1 MLWRLVYFLCFQLCG
16 ALLGAGVA
24 DYVFAA
30 KSTLPGAMVGMVLAS
45 AIWML
50 TDSLRGEQV
59 LKWLRSGD
67 IDGSAVRFGYWG
79 DIVGRARRLVRAHE
93 EQTESADARLQA
105 FLAAIQ
111 ASPSGVMLLDR
122 RNRIEWCNVTAA
134 DQFGLD
140 AKRDLAQVVLNLI
153 RAPEFINYMA
163 REDFSRDVV
172 IQMPMRGMSPGRAIS
187 LQIHPYGEG
196 SKLLLSRD
204 VTEFKRIEAMRRD
217 FVANVSHE
225 IRTPLTVL
233 AGFVE
238 TMQTLPLDDA
248 DRARY
253 LGLMAQQS
261 SRMQSLVSD
270 LLTLSQ
276 LESAPAPG
284 AAEWVAMSPLLTQA
298 EAEARVLSS
307 IVAGRGG
314 KADNAAHNFEFR
326 VMPDIEIAGAQS
338 ELQSA
343 IANLIGNAVR
353 YSELGGAITVSLS
366 LSSQGTAIFNV
377 KDAGPGIAPEHLAR
391 LTERFYRVDRSRSRD
406 TGGTGLGLAI
416 VKHVVQRHGG
426 ELEIA
431 SILGQGASFSM
442 TFPTHRVRTTSHR
455 ESEK

>member
-1 MLWRLVYFLCFQLCG
+1 MFWRLAYFLCFQLSG
-16 ALLGAGVA
+16 ALVGAGLADYAFSAASPLLGAM
-24 DYVFAA
+24 
-30 KSTLPGAMVGMVLAS
+30 LGMLLAS

-59 LKWLRSGD
+59 LRWLRGGD
-67 IDGSAVRFGYWG
+67 VDGTAVRFGYWG
-79 DIVGRARRLVRAHE
+79 EIVARARRLVRTQE

-111 ASPSGVMLLDR
+111 ASPSGVMLIDR

-140 AKRDLAQVVLNLI
+140 AKRDIAQAVVNLI
-153 RAPEFINYMA
+153 RAPEFIAYLAAQDFLHDVIIQTPTRSTSLA
-163 REDFSRDVV
+163 RT
-172 IQMPMRGMSPGRAIS
+172 IS

-204 VTEFKRIEAMRRD
+204 VTEIKKVEAMRRD

-238 TMQTLPLDDA
+238 TMQTLPLA
-248 DRARY
+248 ETDRKRY

-261 SRMQSLVSD
+261 HRMQTLVSD

-276 LESAPAPG
+276 LEADPAPG
-284 AAEWVAMSPLLTQA
+284 TEEWIKMTLLLKQTEDDTRA
-298 EAEARVLSS
+298 LSN
-307 IVAGRGG
+307 IVVG
-314 KADNAAHNFEFR
+314 KAAKHQLQYR
-326 VMPDIEIAGAQS
+326 VEPDIEIAGATS

-343 IANLIGNAVR
+343 FANLAGNAVR
-353 YSELGGAITVSLS
+353 YTQPGGTIVVSLS
-366 LSSQGTAIFNV
+366 TMPDGRATFVV
-377 KDAGPGIAPEHLAR
+377 KDTGPGIAPEHLSR
-391 LTERFYRVDRSRSRD
+391 LTERFYRVDRSRSRE

-416 VKHVVQRHGG
+416 VKHVAQRHGA
-426 ELEIA
+426 ELEIV
-431 SILGQGASFSM
+431 SVLGQGATFSI
-442 TFPTHRVRTTSHR
+442 TFPAHRVRSARFTVVS
-455 ESEK
+455 

>member
-1 MLWRLVYFLCFQLCG
+1 MFWRLAYFLCFQLSG
-16 ALLGAGVA
+16 ALVGAGLADYAFSATSRLLGA
-24 DYVFAA
+24 
-30 KSTLPGAMVGMVLAS
+30 MIGMLLAS

-59 LKWLRSGD
+59 LRWLRGGNV
-67 IDGSAVRFGYWG
+67 DGAAVRFGYWG
-79 DIVGRARRLVRAHE
+79 EIVARARRLVRTQE

-111 ASPSGVMLLDR
+111 ASPGGVMLIDR

-140 AKRDLAQVVLNLI
+140 AKRDIAQAVVNLI
-153 RAPEFINYMA
+153 RAPEFVAYLA
-163 REDFSRDVV
+163 AQDFSHDVI
-172 IQMPMRGMSPGRAIS
+172 IQTPTRSTSLARTIS

-204 VTEFKRIEAMRRD
+204 VTEVKKVEAMRRD

-238 TMQTLPLDDA
+238 TMQTLPLDEA

-253 LGLMAQQS
+253 LVLMAQQS
-261 SRMQSLVSD
+261 RRMQVLVDD

-276 LESAPAPG
+276 LEGGPLPGTDDWLNVTLLLKQTEDDARALAAIVVGSAAQQQ
-284 AAEWVAMSPLLTQA
+284 L
-298 EAEARVLSS
+298 
-307 IVAGRGG
+307 
-314 KADNAAHNFEFR
+314 EFH
-326 VMPDIEIAGAQS
+326 VESGIEIAGAGS

-343 IANLIGNAVR
+343 FANLVGNAVR
-353 YSELGGAITVSLS
+353 YTQPGGSVVVNFSCLYDGRAV
-366 LSSQGTAIFNV
+366 FVV
-377 KDAGPGIAPEHLAR
+377 KDSGPGIAPEHLSR
-391 LTERFYRVDRSRSRD
+391 LTERFYRVDRSRSRE

-416 VKHVVQRHGG
+416 VKHVAQRHGG
-426 ELEIA
+426 ELGVESVLGHGA
-431 SILGQGASFSM
+431 TFSI
-442 TFPTHRVRTTSHR
+442 TFPAHRVRGKR
-455 ESEK
+455 LSEG